1 MFRSVHNQPLY
12 NLVVQH
18 FKSKKI
24 IESIQDILSQLRIP
38 AFRIISSNLIQ
49 GSWNVPKY
57 NELMNQR
64 FNVRAIISI
73 TETL

>member
-1 MFRSVHNQPLY
+1 MHNQPLY

-57 NELMNQR
+57 NELMNQH
-64 FNVRAIISI
+64 FNLRAIISI

>member
-38 AFRIISSNLIQ
+38 ASNLIQ

>member
-1 MFRSVHNQPLY
+1 MHNQPLY

-64 FNVRAIISI
+64 FNLRAIISI
-73 TETL
+73 TETLQ